1 MGVNSLDWTD
11 NEAQRLLSEA
21 TEICELLEVNP
32 PDVVRADAAHRDGVL
47 TTLHLRRRPGF
58 SDDGRVLHI
67 RRSISAEFSRGAIA
81 EAVVLEKIRRHH
93 DWTIR
98 RTGIITVLV
107 ILFVIPDILCVWLL
121 LASVPFLLGLALSI
135 AIQVLWAGI
144 AIVAGKAYVPRA
156 TYFGAMMVRAGAWS
170 EGHARQYAR
179 EASMTVLNHLVPW
192 LIVTG
197 MAIAAMYGLV

>member
-1 MGVNSLDWTD
+1 MGVDSLDWTD
-11 NEAQRLLSEA
+11 SEAQRLLTEA
-21 TEICELLEVNP
+21 AEVCQLLGVDP
-32 PDVVRADAAHRDGVL
+32 PDVVKTDAAHRDGVL

-67 RRSISAEFSRGAIA
+67 RRSISEFSRSAIA

-107 ILFVIPDILCVWLL
+107 ILFVVPDILCVWLL
-121 LASVPFLLGLALSI
+121 LASVPPLLGLALSI
-135 AIQVLWAGI
+135 MIQVLWVGI
-144 AIVAGKAYVPRA
+144 AIVAGRAYIPRA

-170 EGHARQYAR
+170 ESHARQYAR

-197 MAIAAMYGLV
+197 MAIAAMYGVV